1 MYKRS
6 ILSSLVGLVIG
17 AQGSSNA
24 MAENNY
30 ILLSKAE
37 NAEPMHEIYS
47 EKPKN
52 QWGWWRKFQWES
64 FFDSGITQKEIQML
78 NVAAEYGDSQAQYVL
93 AMFYSSGNDKE
104 NTVYWLGKAT
114 EQGHQ
119 QASFVYS
126 YYTNPPDE
134 YGLGC

>member
-64 FFDSGITQKEIQML
+64 FFDSGISQKEIQML

-93 AMFYSSGNDKE
+93 AMFYSSSNDKE
-104 NTVYWLGKAT
+104 KTIYWLGKAT

-119 QASFVYS
+119 QASFVYN

>member
-1 MYKRS
+1 MSKRS
-6 ILSSLVGLVIG
+6 VLSSVIG
-17 AQGSSNA
+17 LIIGTQASSNA
-24 MAENNY
+24 MADNEY

-37 NAEPMHEIYS
+37 MAQPAHEVYA

-64 FFDSGITQKEIQML
+64 FFDSGISKKEMQML
-78 NVAAEYGDSQAQYVL
+78 KVAAEYGDSQAQYVL
-93 AMFYSSGNDKE
+93 AMFYSSKNE
-104 NTVYWLGKAT
+104 QQETIHWLGEAAR
-114 EQGHQ
+114 QGHQ
-119 QASFVYS
+119 QASFVYN